1 MLMAPVLA
9 VVMALLIA
17 GAVALFL
24 PVSQP
29 ESSPVYLSA
38 AGTAPPMPTS
48 AASAADISFLP
59 FTIMLVVAA
68 VIVGLA
74 VVLLFFRKEPP

>member
-9 VVMALLIA
+9 VISALLIA

-29 ESSPVYLSA
+29 ESSPFYLSA
-38 AGTAPPMPTS
+38 AGTAQPMPTA
-48 AASAADISFLP
+48 AASEAVISFLP
-59 FTIMLVVAA
+59 LTVILVLAD

-74 VVLLFFRKEPP
+74 VVLLFFRKEPQ